1 MMERKAG
8 TKEEEAATQRVRL
21 WFLFSLS
28 LFSLFQP
35 FTPFGFFHNDRPFK
49 FTLDMSPH
57 VKFMRY

>member
-28 LFSLFQP
+28 LFSLFSTIHSFWVFPQ
-35 FTPFGFFHNDRPFK
+35 
-49 FTLDMSPH
+49 
-57 VKFMRY
+57 